1 MGAHDVK
8 PAARQTLQNGVA
20 SIKVLQRHHRERCEK
35 GRGTAMRRLILTV
48 VLIVELA
55 APAGAHFDRAMSVY
69 EPADFALREW
79 RPFAELG
86 DAEAQVGLAA
96 LYRHEPGIAKSH
108 DEAEAWYQRADH
120 QGDSWSRF
128 RLDAIEREPPPAKPE
143 VATTEQAGGRFVV
156 QLGAYRRPDRAD
168 KAWEQLR
175 AAHPDLLGGLGA
187 AIMHTDLGTEEA
199 AINRLVV
206 GAFETKAAA
215 QELCARLKQR
225 NVDCFVPRP

>member
-1 MGAHDVK
+1 
-8 PAARQTLQNGVA
+8 
-20 SIKVLQRHHRERCEK
+20 
-35 GRGTAMRRLILTV
+35 MRRLILIAALV
-48 VLIVELA
+48 VCLA
-55 APAGAHFDRAMSVY
+55 APAGADFDRAMSVY

-79 RPFAELG
+79 RPFAEQG

-96 LYRHEPGIAKSH
+96 LYRNELGVAESY
-108 DEAEAWYQRADH
+108 DEAKAWYQRAAH
-120 QGDSWSRF
+120 QGDARSWF
-128 RLDAIEREPPPAKPE
+128 QLDAIEREPPPAEPE
-143 VATTEQAGGRFVV
+143 AATTEQAGGCFGV
-156 QLGAYRRPDRAD
+156 QLGAYRRPDGAD